1 MKYLLISAIY
11 VYVVEACE
19 HIDKKSLWR
28 TATASLPPLLN
39 YDKTFYAQSTFA
51 KRWKISLIYVKY
63 IIDGKD
69 DELQIRGQTSSANS
83 QKIGDPGGKK
93 DIIAE
98 LLPTIDYSDDE
109 IIFYLLTK

>member
-1 MKYLLISAIY
+1 M
-11 VYVVEACE
+11 
-19 HIDKKSLWR
+19 
-28 TATASLPPLLN
+28 
-39 YDKTFYAQSTFA
+39 
-51 KRWKISLIYVKY
+51 IYVKY

-109 IIFYLLTK
+109 IIFYLLYKISLIFSSGPPMDGLCQTCK